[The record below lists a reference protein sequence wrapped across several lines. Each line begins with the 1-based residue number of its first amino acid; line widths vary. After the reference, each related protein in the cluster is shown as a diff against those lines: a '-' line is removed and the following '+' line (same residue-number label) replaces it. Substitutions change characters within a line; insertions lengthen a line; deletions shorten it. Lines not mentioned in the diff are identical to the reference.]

1 LDNGWSKSILREV
14 FVMPLQLPILAIS
27 KLCQNMNVSDLSVI
41 GKCFIE
47 FNLFGDLGLT
57 GLMIMSVFVGFV
69 VRYNLPG
76 GIILPIGTAIVY
88 LLYIMSGSAPIFL
101 FLLILTLI
109 ANGVL
114 IVIAMMNYVNR

>member
-1 LDNGWSKSILREV
+1 
-14 FVMPLQLPILAIS
+14 MPLQLPILAIS

-76 GIILPIGTAIVY
+76 GIILPIGTALAY
-88 LLYIMSGSAPIFL
+88 LLYIMSGGTGIFL
-101 FLLILTLI
+101 FLLILALI

-114 IVIAMMNYVNR
+114 IVIAMMNYINR